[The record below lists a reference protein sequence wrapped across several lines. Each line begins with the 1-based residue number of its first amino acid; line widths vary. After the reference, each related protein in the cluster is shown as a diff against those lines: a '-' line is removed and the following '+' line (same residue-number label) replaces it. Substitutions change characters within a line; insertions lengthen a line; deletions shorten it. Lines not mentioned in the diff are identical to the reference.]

1 MELEERNR
9 KKKKKYL
16 HPWTVR
22 PVCQDRL
29 LGKGSKARSTSTTL
43 KRGVDAGMGKGHGIA
58 MMGRTDGMGKH
69 GGLPWAS
76 HEP

>member
-29 LGKGSKARSTSTTL
+29 LGKGSKARSTSTSL

-58 MMGRTDGMGKH
+58 MMGPNRWDGKAWGIAMG
-69 GGLPWAS
+69 
-76 HEP
+76 EP